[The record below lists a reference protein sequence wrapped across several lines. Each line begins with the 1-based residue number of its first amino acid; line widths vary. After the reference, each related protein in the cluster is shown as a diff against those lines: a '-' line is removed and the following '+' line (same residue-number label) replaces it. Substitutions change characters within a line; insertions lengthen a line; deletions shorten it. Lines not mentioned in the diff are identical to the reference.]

1 MDTFS
6 EAEVSFEARN
16 WAAARENFQKGHK
29 DKKAMT
35 EFLAHQ
41 TTAQQ
46 ARSSCLEAQARAN
59 SQYNPGLGG
68 VLSKIETFMKVGD
81 LAMKS
86 APESVGLAWTGI
98 RLCLHSVEDDFA
110 TFNLFSG
117 AAADIIG
124 ILISCRV
131 YGKMYG
137 GHKGPEDFQE
147 LHKKV
152 VEYIPDIYKDILDFS
167 YAMNKHM
174 GRNTGLRIIRGMLTS
189 ASAKFQ
195 PMVDGIRSS
204 EQTMSAYATK
214 ATNQL
219 SIHYQEVGLHNQ
231 GVGLQ
236 MQQTML
242 ADLSVIRDTLESSM
256 EVNKIYLN
264 QIRQLEED
272 KKSMKK
278 KTPLDK
284 AKELFEDN
292 VKRLEPTNAAE
303 TALEKH
309 RSRRQK
315 GTCNWIF
322 ELEEYKTW
330 RSSTES
336 SLLWVSGV
344 GGLGKSILMST
355 VIDGLQE
362 AFKEDKSCSAQYF
375 FCSAGEDSTR
385 LVARIKK
392 QLLHQLYQ
400 MALSDESSDILDRS
414 NDVISN
420 FLGKKDSA
428 DSKPGSQQKKS
439 EKATGFEDAYPS
451 LAKILGKKI
460 ILIIDALDECTDRRD
475 AGILKTLQETLSVS
489 ELPLKVMVCSRPE
502 PDIVDNLVSKAA
514 IKVEDHNG
522 PDIEKAAKAKLEELP
537 GLSSEERALAC
548 RSIVEKAKGLFRCV
562 DPAIEFL
569 KKPWRRPLEKRLAEL
584 PDGLDNSYQQILRQT
599 DPDYLELLKV
609 GLTWSIFA
617 QIKPTV
623 AEIMDEYSY
632 AYAEG
637 IEGSDDNPYDTM
649 DIHLIGDQIRRA
661 GSGTFLEVAGN
672 EVSVRHTTVKEF
684 FLKVNPAA
692 EVLNGYCLDE
702 LCTKCQSE
710 KSADQPLTMSE
721 KEGQLR
727 MATTIFKHL
736 NSPLF
741 QRRYL
746 RKEIEDIKSAEL
758 VDAVSKQRDSAVHE
772 DSKSGEQN
780 TTAADTNGYANG
792 GTHVA
797 SLVNRSLLGEDLNG
811 INTSSTTLEEA
822 SALGEGKASL
832 VVTND
837 NDAIYENNAP
847 SDGDN
852 SEHLPEDPRTSV
864 VEGKV
869 KADGEDETTEIP
881 QQPDK
886 EPFPDDD
893 DERGRRDSEILEEPV
908 VDSAQA
914 PVRPKRYE
922 LSYWHDHLASAE
934 KLWTTEEREKSD
946 EWKELWKL
954 VVQFL
959 CESPDVFQVWQQH
972 YMELDMNYEAENTLL
987 SPLQVAAAYGI
998 PGLVKILL
1006 ERGEPAAAELED
1018 GRSALWFAA
1027 ASCEIE
1033 IITLLLEGGAS
1044 PNARKDFPPPFH
1056 ALLWWNPNLDFVNL
1070 MLEHGADC
1078 NVIDQWGFNVMHW
1091 FAMFG
1096 SDVEVLKVL
1105 LKAHG
1110 DINVPDTW
1118 GETPLHKLMYNA
1130 QSLSLDLLRAFLD
1143 NGADVNRDDK
1153 DSQRPLYEVCTVGNT
1168 EAAKILLDQ
1177 GANIHDDD
1185 LYGQTGVHIAAA
1197 FGHLDIV
1204 KLLTE
1209 RGANLDLGDKHG
1221 RTPLFLAC
1229 SGGNLETARFL
1240 LTTMRGKGH
1249 NSVNTAMNDGRTP
1262 LSKAAGRG
1270 HVEVVK
1276 MLLEETDAASAVNVQ
1291 ETAQRRT
1298 ALHWA
1303 AYNGRTEVV
1312 DILLRQGADATIEDS
1327 KSQTALALCGQ
1338 GWAKDKSGDRI
1349 QIIIA
1354 LVDHDRETAAKD
1366 TELMATAAIKGSTKV
1381 IERLLDARAHPSKQD
1396 EHGWTPLQL
1405 AKQYGNTDAAT
1416 LLAKR
1421 GAEVGSRPSRWNTDN
1436 EKIKVSE
1443 DGCELEYVKEPCNDG
1458 SGVQILAN
1466 HPIPAGIEC
1475 FYYEIEIKKDVG
1487 DDTKIFNAIGF
1498 STQPA
1503 RLDRM
1508 PGWYNAT
1515 APSFAYHG
1523 DDGRLYANSN
1533 QSLKDYA
1540 GSYGK
1545 GDTIGCGVIYN
1556 DSVEG
1561 TIFYTRNGQPQ
1572 GPAFEKDVKGRLY
1585 PVIGMTEPAAV
1596 AVNFGSD
1603 VESRPFKWELGNS
1616 GKYDIDAVK
1625 KKKEEEPVTVQVP
1638 IEFGIS
1644 KPPI

>member
-1 MDTFS
+1 MDTFT
-6 EAEVSFEARN
+6 EAEVNFEANN
-16 WAAARENFQKGHK
+16 WAAARDNFQKGHK
-29 DKKAMT
+29 DKKAMA

-41 TTAQQ
+41 TTPQQ
-46 ARSSCLEAQARAN
+46 ARSSCLEAQTRAN

-152 VEYIPDIYKDILDFS
+152 VEYIPGIYTDILSFS

-174 GRNTGLRIIRGMLTS
+174 GRNTGIRIIRGMLTS

-195 PMVDGIRSS
+195 PMIDGIRAN
-204 EQTMSAYATK
+204 EQTMSGYASK

-219 SIHYQEVGLHNQ
+219 TIHYQEVGLQKQ

-236 MQQTML
+236 MQQTMM

-284 AKELFEDN
+284 AKDQFDEIA
-292 VKRLEPTNAAE
+292 KRLEPTDAAE

-309 RSRRQK
+309 KSRREK
-315 GTCNWIF
+315 DTCKWIF
-322 ELEEYKTW
+322 ELERYKNW

-336 SLLWVSGV
+336 SLLWISGV

-355 VIDGLQE
+355 VVDELRE
-362 AFKEDKSCSAQYF
+362 AFKEEQGYSAQYF
-375 FCSAGEDSTR
+375 FCSAGDDSTR

-400 MALSDESSDILDRS
+400 MARSDESSDLLEKS

-428 DSKPGSQQKKS
+428 ESKPGPQQKKS
-439 EKATGFEDAYPS
+439 EKLTGFEGAYPS

-460 ILIIDALDECTDRRD
+460 FLVIDALDECTDRKD
-475 AGILKTLQETLSVS
+475 EEFLKTLKETLKAS
-489 ELPLKVMVCSRPE
+489 ELPLKIMVCSRPE
-502 PDIVDNLVSKAA
+502 PDIVDDLADKPA

-537 GLSSEERALAC
+537 GLSSDERAVAC
-548 RSIVEKAKGLFRCV
+548 KSIVEKAKGLFRCV

-584 PDGLDNSYQQILRQT
+584 PEGLENSYQQILRQT
-599 DPDYLELLKV
+599 DPDYLELLNV

-617 QIKPTV
+617 KVKPTV
-623 AEIMDEYSY
+623 AEIMDEYSC
-632 AYAEG
+632 AYAQG
-637 IEGSDDNPYDTM
+637 IEGNDENPYDTM
-649 DIHLIGDQIRRA
+649 DNHLIGDQIRRA

-672 EVSVRHTTVKEF
+672 EVSVRHTTVKDF
-684 FLKVNPAA
+684 FLKANPAA
-692 EVLNGYCLDE
+692 DLHNGHIDN
-702 LCTKCQSE
+702 LCAKCQSRRFV
-710 KSADQPLTMSE
+710 DQPLIMSE

-727 MATTIFKHL
+727 IAITIFKHL

-746 RKEIEDIKSAEL
+746 RKNDDDMKLAEL
-758 VDAVSKQRDSAVHE
+758 VDAASNQTDGTANENRKN
-772 DSKSGEQN
+772 GEQSN
-780 TTAADTNGYANG
+780 TAADISGSTNKEANI
-792 GTHVA
+792 A
-797 SLVNRSLLGEDLNG
+797 NLVNGSPGGNLNG
-811 INTSSTTLEEA
+811 TTASSTTLEEA
-822 SALGEGKASL
+822 SAPGAENALLG
-832 VVTND
+832 VVDRDKTI
-837 NDAIYENNAP
+837 DANNTP
-847 SDGDN
+847 SNGDD
-852 SEHLPEDPRTSV
+852 SKHPPEDPTNSD
-864 VEGKV
+864 VEGKI
-869 KADGEDETTEIP
+869 KADDEADLPEASE
-881 QQPDK
+881 QPEQ
-886 EPFPDDD
+886 EPFPEDDDD
-893 DERGRRDSEILEEPV
+893 DEGGGRESEIFEEPV
-908 VDSAQA
+908 ADSAQA
-914 PVRPKRYE
+914 PERRKRYE
-922 LSYWHDHLASAE
+922 LSYWPYHLASAE
-934 KLWTTEEREKSD
+934 KLWTPEEREISD
-946 EWKELWKL
+946 EWKRLWKL
-954 VVQFL
+954 VIKFL
-959 CESPDVFQVWQQH
+959 CESPDAFKVWQQH
-972 YMELDMNYEAENTLL
+972 YMELNEDYEVDNTLL
-987 SPLQVAAAYGI
+987 RPLQVAAAYGV

-1006 ERGEPAAAELED
+1006 DRGEPAAGESED

-1027 ASCEIE
+1027 GSTDIE
-1033 IITLLLEGGAS
+1033 VLTLLLERGAS

-1056 ALLWWNPNLDFVNL
+1056 VLLWQNPKLEFVNI

-1078 NVIDQWGFNVMHW
+1078 KIIDRWGFNAMHW
-1091 FAMFG
+1091 FAWFG

-1105 LKAHG
+1105 LKAGG
-1110 DINVPDTW
+1110 DINVLDTF
-1118 GETPLHKLMYNA
+1118 GQTPLHKLMFNT
-1130 QSLSLDLLRAFLD
+1130 QELPTDLLRAFLD
-1143 NGADVNRDDK
+1143 NGADVNIDDK
-1153 DSQRPLYEVCTVGNT
+1153 QSQRPLYEVCTVGNT
-1168 EAAKILLDQ
+1168 DAAKIMLDY
-1177 GANIHDDD
+1177 GADVHDDD
-1185 LYGQTGVHIAAA
+1185 IYGQTAVHIAAA
-1197 FGHLDIV
+1197 YGHLEIV

-1221 RTPLFLAC
+1221 CTPLFLAC
-1229 SGGNLETARFL
+1229 SEGNLEMARFL
-1240 LTTMRGKGH
+1240 FQTMRDQEHK
-1249 NSVNTAMNDGRTP
+1249 NVNTAMNDGRTP

-1270 HVEVVK
+1270 HVEIVK
-1276 MLLEETDAASAVNVQ
+1276 MLLEEVDAGFAVNAQ
-1291 ETAQRRT
+1291 ETVQRRT

-1312 DILLRQGADATIEDS
+1312 DVLLQNGANATIEDS
-1327 KSQTALALCGQ
+1327 KGKTALALCGQ
-1338 GWAKDKSGDRI
+1338 GWAKDKSGDRVP
-1349 QIIIA
+1349 IIVA

-1381 IERLLDARAHPSKQD
+1381 IEKLLDARAHPSKQD

-1421 GAEVGSRPSRWNTDN
+1421 GAEVGSRPSRWNTES
-1436 EKIKVSE
+1436 EKIRVSE
-1443 DGCELEYVKEPCNDG
+1443 DGCELEYVGEPCNEG

-1466 HPIPAGIEC
+1466 HPIPAGIER
-1475 FYYEIEIKKDVG
+1475 FYYEIEIKKNVG
-1487 DDTKIFNAIGF
+1487 NDKTIFNAIGF

-1508 PGWYNAT
+1508 PGWYNAA

-1523 DDGRLYANSN
+1523 DDGRLYANRN
-1533 QSLKDYA
+1533 EPLKDYA

-1545 GDTIGCGVIYN
+1545 GDTIGCGVIYD
-1556 DSVEG
+1556 DSLEG
-1561 TIFYTRNGQPQ
+1561 TIFYTRDGEPQ

-1585 PVIGMTEPAAV
+1585 PVIGMTEPAAI
-1596 AVNFGSD
+1596 AVNFGTD
-1603 VESRPFKWELGNS
+1603 IESKPFKWELGNS
-1616 GKYDIDAVK
+1616 GKYDVDAVQLK
-1625 KKKEEEPVTVQVP
+1625 KNEEPVTVQVP

-1644 KPPI
+1644 NPPI